1 MSQPEASGIR
11 FASSAK
17 RSERYADQ
25 ANLVPL
31 DSGWDMTLKL
41 HWESVNKRWNVD
53 GYAAN
58 LIKRNT
64 SNILGVNLVAK
75 F

>member
-1 MSQPEASGIR
+1 MW
-11 FASSAK
+11 
-17 RSERYADQ
+17 RSERYADE
-25 ANLVPL
+25 ANLMPL

-41 HWESVNKRWNVD
+41 HWESADKRWTVE

-64 SNILGVNLVAK
+64 SNLLGVNLVAR